1 MATENLAPQV
11 ISRLLG
17 EIRDLVKRPPDG
29 IEYVENDE
37 QSVSEIHAIITGPEE
52 TPFYGGRFRM
62 KLVISEDY
70 PNSPP
75 RGFFLTKIFHPNIA
89 NNGDICVNTLKR
101 DWNSGVTL
109 KHILQV
115 IRCLLIVP
123 FPESSLND
131 EAGKLFMESYDEYAR
146 RARIM
151 TDVHALPLEGKDGVA
166 TSSTTDSDA
175 ALNGACA
182 EAGGVGSPAAKGNHS
197 SGTSA
202 ADKKKK
208 DAKKKSLKRL

>member
-1 MATENLAPQV
+1 
-11 ISRLLG
+11 
-17 EIRDLVKRPPDG
+17 
-29 IEYVENDE
+29 
-37 QSVSEIHAIITGPEE
+37 
-52 TPFYGGRFRM
+52 M
-62 KLVISEDY
+62 KLVLSEDY

-101 DWNSGVTL
+101 DWNSEVTL

-131 EAGKLFMESYDEYAR
+131 EAGKLFMESYDEYAA

-151 TDVHALPLEGKDGVA
+151 TEVHALPADSKSGKASSDDSNSNKTEDVGNGSSSSN
-166 TSSTTDSDA
+166 TSTA
-175 ALNGACA
+175 
-182 EAGGVGSPAAKGNHS
+182 PK
-197 SGTSA
+197 SA
-202 ADKKKK
+202 QKKK
-208 DAKKKSLKRL
+208 DTKKKNLKRL

>member
-11 ISRLLG
+11 ISRLMG
-17 EIRDLVKRPPDG
+17 EIRELVRNAPEG
-29 IEYVENDE
+29 IEYVHSEEN
-37 QSVSEIHAIITGPEE
+37 SVSEIHAVINGPEE
-52 TPFYGGRFRM
+52 TPFFGGRFRM

-89 NNGDICVNTLKR
+89 ANGDICVNTLKR
-101 DWNSGVTL
+101 DWNSSVTL

-131 EAGKLFMESYDEYAR
+131 EAGKLFMESYDEYAA
-146 RARIM
+146 RAKIM
-151 TDVHALPLEGKDGVA
+151 TEVHALPSAKSSGDA
-166 TSSTTDSDA
+166 DSSTDA
-175 ALNGACA
+175 ANIGADGNNSISNG
-182 EAGGVGSPAAKGNHS
+182 GSNGNTTAPS
-197 SGTSA
+197 SA
-202 ADKKKK
+202 QKKK
-208 DAKKKSLKRL
+208 DTKKKNLKRL